1 MCYKKQT
8 YYKSCSHT
16 RTEEEDCPHQK
27 RLSQLRLQE
36 RLDAHRRRRSSWLLC
51 IFCFLIA
58 PEPRPR
64 TPEPRRECP
73 LQDIYVEVDGRCP
86 QCRLLDAQA
95 AAAGRRDRYEYD
107 YVARR
112 CRVRGEEGESQ
123 MNAVADIVSAQA
135 VEIAVPMDESER
147 REGTRG
153 RAGFRGE
160 YDTRIRQPERTY
172 APYRPEGR
180 RDMDASAGS
189 RRPNRGW
196 DFVPYVDSASS
207 DSPEL
212 PQTPQ
217 VSSPEST
224 SSACPAPLRISKT
237 KGQIRS
243 PDRASSACPAPLRV
257 SKTKQNQDQPRPT
270 RTQYPKRPESTPS
283 ARPAPLR
290 VSNTKQNQDLSRS
303 KRSYSR
309 KPGRSAVAALEN
321 PPLSAVIEDVEKAW
335 NDACQGPAGS
345 SAAAS
350 PSRKPLREELPP
362 LTSPTPYSPELPI
375 DDLIDEVELLWRRAG
390 CSNDGPG

>member
-36 RLDAHRRRRSSWLLC
+36 RLDAHRRQRSSWLLC

-73 LQDIYVEVDGRCP
+73 LQDVRVEVDGRCP

-95 AAAGRRDRYEYD
+95 AAVGRRDRYEYD
-107 YVARR
+107 YMARR
-112 CRVRGEEGESQ
+112 YRVRGEVQ
-123 MNAVADIVSAQA
+123 VVD
-135 VEIAVPMDESER
+135 IAVPMDEAER

-153 RAGFRGE
+153 RAGWRE
-160 YDTRIRQPERTY
+160 HDARIREPERTY
-172 APYRPEGR
+172 MAYRPEGR
-180 RDMDASAGS
+180 RDTDPSAGS
-189 RRPNRGW
+189 RRPNRGR
-196 DFVPYVDSASS
+196 DFVPYVDSGYASS
-207 DSPEL
+207 SSSSEL
-212 PQTPQ
+212 PQTSRDPSRLTQ
-217 VSSPEST
+217 TQHVKSPDST
-224 SSACPAPLRISKT
+224 SSGR
-237 KGQIRS
+237 
-243 PDRASSACPAPLRV
+243 PDPLRV
-257 SKTKQNQDQPRPT
+257 SK
-270 RTQYPKRPESTPS
+270 
-283 ARPAPLR
+283 
-290 VSNTKQNQDLSRS
+290 TKQNQDLSRS

-335 NDACQGPAGS
+335 NDACPDGG
-345 SAAAS
+345 SAARTA
-350 PSRKPLREELPP
+350 RKPSQELSQ
-362 LTSPTPYSPELPI
+362 LTSPSSYSPELPI

>member
-36 RLDAHRRRRSSWLLC
+36 RLDAHRRQRSSWLLC

-73 LQDIYVEVDGRCP
+73 LQDVRVEVDDRCP

-95 AAAGRRDRYEYD
+95 AAVGRRDRYEYD
-107 YVARR
+107 YMARR
-112 CRVRGEEGESQ
+112 CRVKGEVQVSQ
-123 MNAVADIVSAQA
+123 MNAVADPVSAQ
-135 VEIAVPMDESER
+135 VVDIAVPMDEAER

-153 RAGFRGE
+153 RAGWRE
-160 YDTRIRQPERTY
+160 HDARIREPERTY
-172 APYRPEGR
+172 MAYRPEGR
-180 RDMDASAGS
+180 RDTDPSAGS
-189 RRPNRGW
+189 RRPNRGR
-196 DFVPYVDSASS
+196 DFVPYVDSGYASS
-207 DSPEL
+207 SSSSEL
-212 PQTPQ
+212 PQTSRDPSRLTQ
-217 VSSPEST
+217 TQHVKSPDST
-224 SSACPAPLRISKT
+224 SSGR
-237 KGQIRS
+237 
-243 PDRASSACPAPLRV
+243 PDPLRV
-257 SKTKQNQDQPRPT
+257 SK
-270 RTQYPKRPESTPS
+270 
-283 ARPAPLR
+283 
-290 VSNTKQNQDLSRS
+290 TKQNQDLSRS

-335 NDACQGPAGS
+335 NDACPDGG
-345 SAAAS
+345 SAARTARKPSQELSQLNS
-350 PSRKPLREELPP
+350 PS
-362 LTSPTPYSPELPI
+362 SYSPELPI